1 MTTATAAKKARLA
14 LTDEYV
20 ALALAKLG
28 LDMNAGTADEVKDNL
43 KAISKKSEADITLAV
58 SRLRGMRDFN
68 AAPAAPEAATWAP
81 APERASNGGNGGRRP
96 AAPKVSQAKLDYV
109 ASLLREL
116 WASDTDTAE
125 ELVAELPTFN
135 AAHIDQM
142 IDNIKPILPITDGQ
156 ARFMRNLV
164 EQKLAPGSDLAVAIL
179 DKMDSLTKIE
189 AKRHLDDLQK
199 LPNYVAPAAAGEAPA
214 RRNTPEVEADGMYR
228 NPETGDIYKVQIA
241 HHGSGKLYAKILVK
255 LDEPEI
261 KRGKEAHYEFVM
273 ARGAIMTLKPE
284 WRLTRE
290 DAAEFGHL
298 YGCCIRCGAVLTDE
312 ASIER
317 GIGPDC
323 AKKF

>member
-20 ALALAKLG
+20 ALALAKLA
-28 LDMNAGTADEVKDNL
+28 LDVTDADSM
-43 KAISKKSEADITLAV
+43 KAIKKKSDADLTSAT
-58 SRLRGMRDFN
+58 SRLRAMRDFD
-68 AAPAAPEAATWAP
+68 AAPAAPEAATWTP
-81 APERASNGGNGGRRP
+81 EPERASGNGNGAPRRP
-96 AAPKVSQAKLDYV
+96 AAPKVSQARLDYT

-116 WASDTDTAE
+116 WADDEATAE
-125 ELVAELPTFN
+125 ELIADLVRYDSD
-135 AAHIDQM
+135 HISRL
-142 IDNIKPILPITDGQ
+142 IDNIKPILPITEGQ
-156 ARFMRNLV
+156 MRFMCSLV

-179 DKMDSLTKIE
+179 GKVDSLTKIE

-199 LPNYVAPAAAGEAPA
+199 LPNYIAPAAAGETPA
-214 RRNTPEVEADGMYR
+214 RRNAPEVEADGMYR
-228 NPETGDIYKVQIA
+228 NPETGDIFKVQIA

-273 ARGAIMTLKPE
+273 ARGAIMAIKPE

-298 YGCCIRCGAVLTDE
+298 YGCCMRCGAVLTDE

>member
-20 ALALAKLG
+20 ALALAKLA
-28 LDMNAGTADEVKDNL
+28 LDVTDADSMKVIDKKTPADL
-43 KAISKKSEADITLAV
+43 TSAI
-58 SRLRGMRDFN
+58 SRLRAMRDFN
-68 AAPAAPEAATWAP
+68 AAPAPVAEAATWEPDA
-81 APERASNGGNGGRRP
+81 ERPRGNGNGVSRRP
-96 AAPKVSQAKLDYV
+96 ATPKVSQAKLDYA

-116 WASDTDTAE
+116 WAGDEATAE
-125 ELVAELPTFN
+125 ELIADLVRYDSEHVSRL
-135 AAHIDQM
+135 IDS
-142 IDNIKPILPITDGQ
+142 IKPILPITEGQ
-156 ARFMRNLV
+156 TRFMASLV
-164 EQKLAPGSDLAVAIL
+164 AQKLAPGSDLAVAIL
-179 DKMDSLTKIE
+179 GKMDSLTKIE
-189 AKRHLDDLQK
+189 AKRHLDNLQK
-199 LPNYVAPAAAGEAPA
+199 LPDYVAPAAAGKAPA
-214 RRNTPEVEADGMYR
+214 RHNAPEVEADGMYR
-228 NPETGDIYKVQIA
+228 HPETGDIYKVQIA